1 MTESEGVPEARPA
14 EFVQSLDRGLMVIR
28 AFSDKN
34 SMLSLSDVARITGLS
49 RASARRFLLT
59 LAKLGYV
66 GSRHNHYFLR
76 PRVLDLGY
84 AYLSSSSAVDI
95 VQDHLEELS
104 LRITESCSACAY
116 DAGEIVYVARAAADR
131 IMSIRLSVGRRLPAF
146 CTSTGR
152 MLLAY
157 LSPSELDAFFENYS
171 RTSFTEWTVTDQAK
185 LREIIAETRLR
196 GWSSN
201 DQELET
207 GARSIA
213 APILDT
219 HGSPLY
225 AANISVP
232 TSRVSMEALEGEFL
246 PQLLETTRK
255 ISADLLHIR
264 EA

>member
-1 MTESEGVPEARPA
+1 
-14 EFVQSLDRGLMVIR
+14 MVIR

-34 SMLSLSDVARITGLS
+34 SMLTLSDVARITGLS

-66 GSRHNHYFLR
+66 GSKHNHYFLR
-76 PRVLDLGY
+76 ARVLDLGY

-104 LRITESCSACAY
+104 ARISESCSACAY

-152 MLLAY
+152 VLLAY
-157 LSPSELDAFFENYS
+157 MSRSELDAFFETYP
-171 RTSFTEWTVTDQAK
+171 RTSFTEWTVTDEAR
-185 LREIIAETRLR
+185 LRKIIAEVRVR
-196 GWSSN
+196 GWSMN
-201 DQELET
+201 DQELEM
-207 GARSIA
+207 GARSVA
-213 APILDT
+213 VPILDA
-219 HGSPLY
+219 HGVPLY

-232 TSRVSMEALEGEFL
+232 TSRVSAEALEQEFL

-255 ISADLLHIR
+255 ISADLVHIR